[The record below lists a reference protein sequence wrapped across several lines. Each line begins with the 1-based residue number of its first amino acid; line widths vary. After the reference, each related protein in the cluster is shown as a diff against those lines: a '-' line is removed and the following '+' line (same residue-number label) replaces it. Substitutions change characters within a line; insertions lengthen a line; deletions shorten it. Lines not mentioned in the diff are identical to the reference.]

1 MFNIE
6 EIRSHFPILQT
17 KVYGRPLVYLDNG
30 ATTHKPLVVLDK
42 LREAYTSFNSNVHR
56 GVHALSDR
64 SSEEYEAAREKVR
77 SFINAPLTSEIIFTS
92 GATASI
98 NMVAF
103 SFGERYIGKGDEII
117 ISEMEHHAN
126 IVPWQMLSKRKGA
139 LLKVIPVLDNG
150 TLDMKSYQELFN
162 KKSRI
167 VAVTHVSNA
176 LGTINPVREITRIAH
191 DHEVPVLIDGAQAIP
206 HGEVDVQDIGCDFYL
221 FSGHKVYG
229 PTGIGVL
236 YGKSD
241 YLNEMPPWQGGG
253 DMVEKVTFE
262 ETTYNELPFKFEA
275 GTTNFT
281 GAVGMAAA
289 LDYLESTGLEEI
301 GRHEKKLL
309 DYATGRLSGIEG
321 VRIIGTA
328 PEKVSIISFLIDK
341 IHMYDAGM
349 ILDKMGIAV
358 RTGTQCA
365 QPLVNRFGTDGVI
378 RASMTFYNT
387 MEEIDALA
395 AGIIKVK
402 EMME

>member
-1 MFNIE
+1 VLNIE
-6 EIRSHFPILQT
+6 EIRSQFPILKT

-30 ATTHKPLVVLDK
+30 ATTQKPEVVLDK
-42 LREAYTSFNSNVHR
+42 IQEAYTSFNSNVHR

-64 SSEEYEAAREKVR
+64 ASVEYEDARETVKR
-77 SFINAPLTSEIIFTS
+77 FINAPHLSEIIFTS

-98 NMVAF
+98 NLVAF
-103 SFGERYIGKGDEII
+103 SFGERYIGAGDEVI

-126 IVPWQMLSKRKGA
+126 IVPWQMVCKRKGA
-139 LLKVIPVLDNG
+139 VLKVVPVLDNG
-150 TLDMKSYQELFN
+150 TLDMDSYARLF
-162 KKSRI
+162 SSRTRI
-167 VAVTHVSNA
+167 VAITHVSNA
-176 LGTINPVREITRIAH
+176 LGTINPVGELTRIAH
-191 DHEVPVLIDGAQAIP
+191 ENGVPILIDGAQAIQ
-206 HGEVDVQDIGCDFYL
+206 HGNVDVTDLDCDFYL

-236 YGKSD
+236 YGKSE

-253 DMVEKVTFE
+253 DMVDRVTLK
-262 ETTYNELPFKFEA
+262 ETTYNQLPFKFEA
-275 GTTNFT
+275 GTTNFI

-289 LDYLESTGLEEI
+289 LDYLQSTGIEEI
-301 GRHEKKLL
+301 GRREKELL
-309 DYATGRLSGIEG
+309 DYATGKLSEIEG
-321 VRIIGTA
+321 LRIIGTA
-328 PEKVSIISFLIDK
+328 PEKIPVISFILDK
-341 IHMYDAGM
+341 VHMYDAGM

-387 MEEIDALA
+387 LEEIDALA
-395 AGIIKVK
+395 AGILKVK

>member
-1 MFNIE
+1 MLNIE
-6 EIRSHFPILQT
+6 EIRSQFPILQT
-17 KVYGRPLVYLDNG
+17 RVYGRPLVYLDNG
-30 ATTHKPLVVLDK
+30 ATTHKPLVVLNK
-42 LREAYTSFNSNVHR
+42 LQEAYTSFNSNVHR
-56 GVHALSDR
+56 GVHALSDKA
-64 SSEEYEAAREKVR
+64 SVEYEGARETVKR
-77 SFINAPLTSEIIFTS
+77 FINAPLVSEIIFTS

-98 NMVAF
+98 NLVAF
-103 SFGERYIGKGDEII
+103 SFGERYISAGDEVI

-126 IVPWQMLSKRKGA
+126 IVPWQMVCKRKGA
-139 LLKVIPVLDNG
+139 VLKIIPVLDDG
-150 TLDMKSYQELFN
+150 TLDMERYRELF
-162 KKSRI
+162 SSRTRI

-191 DHEVPVLIDGAQAIP
+191 DNGVPILIDGAQAIQ
-206 HGEVDVQDIGCDFYL
+206 HGNVDVQDIDCDFYL

-236 YGKSD
+236 YGKSE

-253 DMVEKVTFE
+253 DMVDRVTLE
-262 ETTYNELPFKFEA
+262 ETTFNELPFKFEA
-275 GTTNFT
+275 GTTNFI

-289 LDYLESTGLEEI
+289 LDYLKSTGIEEI
-301 GRHEKKLL
+301 GLREKELL
-309 DYATGRLSGIEG
+309 DYATRKLEGIEG
-321 VRIIGTA
+321 LRIIGTA
-328 PEKVSIISFLIDK
+328 PEKIPIISFLLEK
-341 IHMYDAGM
+341 VHMYDAGM

-395 AGIIKVK
+395 AGIVKVK

>member
-1 MFNIE
+1 MLNIE
-6 EIRSHFPILQT
+6 EIRSQFPILQT
-17 KVYGRPLVYLDNG
+17 RVYGRPLVYLDNG
-30 ATTHKPLVVLDK
+30 ATTHKPLVVLNK
-42 LREAYTSFNSNVHR
+42 LQEAYTSFNSNVHR
-56 GVHALSDR
+56 GVHALSDKA
-64 SSEEYEAAREKVR
+64 SVEYEGARETVKR
-77 SFINAPLTSEIIFTS
+77 FINAPLVSEIIFTS

-98 NMVAF
+98 NLVAF
-103 SFGERYIGKGDEII
+103 SFGERYISAGDEVI

-126 IVPWQMLSKRKGA
+126 IVPWQMVCKRKGA
-139 LLKVIPVLDNG
+139 VLKIIPVLDDG
-150 TLDMKSYQELFN
+150 TLDMERYRELF
-162 KKSRI
+162 SSRTRI

-191 DHEVPVLIDGAQAIP
+191 DNGVPILIDGAQAIQ
-206 HGEVDVQDIGCDFYL
+206 HGNVDVQDIDCDFYL

-236 YGKSD
+236 YGKSE

-253 DMVEKVTFE
+253 DMVDRVTLE
-262 ETTYNELPFKFEA
+262 ETTFNELPFKFEA
-275 GTTNFT
+275 GTTNFI

-289 LDYLESTGLEEI
+289 LDYLKSTGIEEI
-301 GRHEKKLL
+301 GLREKELL
-309 DYATGRLSGIEG
+309 DYATRKLEGIEG
-321 VRIIGTA
+321 LRIIGTA
-328 PEKVSIISFLIDK
+328 PEKIPIISFLLEK
-341 IHMYDAGM
+341 VHMYDAGM

-365 QPLVNRFGTDGVI
+365 QPLINRFGTDGVI

-395 AGIIKVK
+395 AGIVKVK

>member
-150 TLDMKSYQELFN
+150 TLDMKRYQELFN
-162 KKSRI
+162 KKTRI

-191 DHEVPVLIDGAQAIP
+191 DHEVPVMIDGAQAIP
-206 HGEVDVQDIGCDFYL
+206 HCVVDVQDIGCDFYL

-241 YLNEMPPWQGGG
+241 YLNDMPPWQGGG

-281 GAVGMAAA
+281 GAVGLAAA

-301 GRHEKKLL
+301 GKYEEKLL

-321 VRIIGTA
+321 VRIVGTA
-328 PEKVSIISFLIDK
+328 PEKVSIISFLIDR